1 MRSSR
6 SRTSIRT
13 LRPSRTTGI
22 CFLNVICLIAASL
35 RPKYT
40 PASLA
45 VNRRLCGADTGVCI
59 FISATTCCRMAS
71 MADCNIISG
80 VFCIIFVPHALIA
93 NSPGDCRSA
102 AARPD
107 HDVKCRLLEVLLYRH
122 RTIHGGDSAGRLPLL
137 HHFLHLC
144 PLRGHLRPNGGDC
157 GCHHLCQSGVL
168 HLSRSFY
175 TLRGTRWRFPGPCAF
190 PCAGGLDDTATR
202 CQGALRRIQLRDP
215 PVSTG
220 PERRDLGHT
229 HVRRGLHPGCLRDG
243 QQSPLGRRAPISFA
257 PDGARYQGR
266 RSSSFPVSPA
276 SLLSSK
282 YSS

>member
-22 CFLNVICLIAASL
+22 CFLKIICRTAASL

-45 VNRRLCGADTGVCI
+45 VSRRLWGADTGVCI

-80 VFCIIFVPHALIA
+80 VFCIIFVPHALFA
-93 NSPGDCRSA
+93 NSPGGCRSA

-107 HDVKCRLLEVLLYRH
+107 HGVKCRLLEVLLYRH
-122 RTIHGGDSAGRLPLL
+122 RTIHGSDSAGRRLLL

-144 PLRGHLRPNGGDC
+144 LLRGHLCPNGGDC
-157 GCHHLCQSGVL
+157 RCHHLCQSGVL
-168 HLSRSFY
+168 HLSRSSY
-175 TLRGTRWRFPGPCAF
+175 TLRRARWRFPVPGAGPWS
-190 PCAGGLDDTATR
+190 GGLDDTATR
-202 CQGALRRIQLRDP
+202 GQGAR
-215 PVSTG
+215 
-220 PERRDLGHT
+220 
-229 HVRRGLHPGCLRDG
+229 
-243 QQSPLGRRAPISFA
+243 
-257 PDGARYQGR
+257 R
-266 RSSSFPVSPA
+266 RS
-276 SLLSSK
+276 
-282 YSS
+282 